1 MEDRLLYRVTE
12 VAVFLNVSRSRS
24 SSRSP
29 LPTCRGWTP
38 CSSPTATTTTTASLR
53 SLRSRTPHGRA
64 DLSPSRCRRRG
75 PHRRLGPGRRHGRT
89 SRSQIGREPDHVG
102 RWTDGFSSFHVHF
115 RGARLQLAIA
125 PAGAG
130 KPPACA
136 PWSRR
141 GATAAASRRL
151 GPSSRWRPARRS
163 CRGCRLIW
171 SPTFL
176 ACCSRRRRGFDL
188 GLEYPTDVN
197 ARPAVVPWKLRPATI

>member
-29 LPTCRGWTP
+29 LPTFRGWTP

-64 DLSPSRCRRRG
+64 DLLRADVAAV
-75 PHRRLGPGRRHGRT
+75 GRT
-89 SRSQIGREPDHVG
+89 GGWVLDAGTVELRVHKSAVNRTTLDAGQMALVRSMC
-102 RWTDGFSSFHVHF
+102 TS
-115 RGARLQLAIA
+115 GAHGCSWRL
-125 PAGAG
+125 P
-130 KPPACA
+130 
-136 PWSRR
+136 
-141 GATAAASRRL
+141 
-151 GPSSRWRPARRS
+151 RPAPGNHRHAHPGHGVGDS
-163 CRGCRLIW
+163 GGQPSAWAFLAVATSEAVVSGCRLIW

-176 ACCSRRRRGFDL
+176 ACCSRRRRGL
-188 GLEYPTDVN
+188 ILVLEYPTDVN